1 MPRAVT
7 RPTDFLVRNE
17 GSIFLNEP
25 VSAAAFAHFI
35 ELRAQRD
42 DVMWWGDALA
52 VEHRFV
58 PDEAAS
64 LIEEG
69 FVVRRGAR

>member
-1 MPRAVT
+1 MPHAVT
-7 RPTDFLVRNE
+7 RPTDFLVRDE
-17 GSIFLNEP
+17 GSIFLVEP
-25 VSAAAFAHFI
+25 VSAAAFAHVT

-42 DVMWWGDALA
+42 EVTWCGDALA

-58 PDEAAS
+58 PDVAAS